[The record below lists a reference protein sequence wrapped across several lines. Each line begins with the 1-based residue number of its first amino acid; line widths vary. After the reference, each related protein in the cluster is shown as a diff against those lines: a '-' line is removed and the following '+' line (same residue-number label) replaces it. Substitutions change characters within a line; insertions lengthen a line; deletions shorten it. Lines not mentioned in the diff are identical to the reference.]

1 MLGLGLGLEL
11 ELELAFGLGLEIFGA
26 GADGSEQTQTAMEHW
41 NIANVR
47 AAIEEGKLKSPVPEQ
62 ADMK

>member
-1 MLGLGLGLEL
+1 MRMGMRVGVSS
-11 ELELAFGLGLEIFGA
+11 EIGPLTRFV
-26 GADGSEQTQTAMEHW
+26 QTQTAMEHW

-62 ADMK
+62 AGMQ